1 MKHALSRLAC
11 AAALTFSLGAQAAVV
26 TFDTMGPIDIDNNTN
41 VATYQESGF
50 TLYGQAASYL
60 TVGGIGSAGSGG
72 LFLVANSPLLLSTT
86 GGGLFSLLGLDYG
99 LLDPQAATGVLTV
112 EGLLNDNSLLSAMLT
127 LGDLASFQFQGWSGL
142 RSVTF
147 SATAD
152 LVLDNINAVPEPGTA
167 ALAALALSGLAL
179 ARRRRAP
186 AAQS

>member
-50 TLYGQAASYL
+50 TLSGQAASYL

-72 LFLVANSPLLLSTT
+72 LFLATGNPLTLALT
-86 GGGLFSLLGLDYG
+86 GGGLFNLLSLDYG
-99 LLDPQAATGVLTV
+99 LLSPPGAGDLTV
-112 EGLLNDNSLLSAMLT
+112 EGLLDDNSLLTAMLA